1 MEFLGWFSVNCKGA
15 MLFCENSGERIKL
28 LCLFIYLR
36 LFLSL
41 TTTAVT
47 WIFFS
52 SGKKKK
58 RKLSTC
64 QFLASLTKYKES
76 FSCHFSRSFHSV
88 ICTLDDNSM
97 CHIQLHHTAATKIH
111 IIAIV
116 CWKHSME
123 SLFYP
128 ISL

>member
-1 MEFLGWFSVNCKGA
+1 MEFLGWFCVNCKGA

-28 LCLFIYLR
+28 LFIYLPSAISVIYNNCSDMDF
-36 LFLSL
+36 LF
-41 TTTAVT
+41 
-47 WIFFS
+47 IR
-52 SGKKKK
+52 KRKR

-97 CHIQLHHTAATKIH
+97 CHIQLHHTNKNTYNSNCMLETFNGKPFL
-111 IIAIV
+111 
-116 CWKHSME
+116 SN
-123 SLFYP
+123 
-128 ISL
+128 